1 MRNIEKKQ
9 EDHLIYVQKLVE
21 NTKDDNK
28 VLFEKLK
35 LMVNN
40 NANQIELV
48 SQDQAKKDQYLLDLE
63 NKTSLFGDSLS
74 ETGKKLNKLEDFV
87 TMNSHEVSVK
97 INDLKALMMTFN
109 NGFKPEV
116 QNSLNGFKELIGKLE
131 DQGNSLKDKIDFFTN
146 QQKKQNIE
154 NDKNFQELQKELKVY
169 LYLFKNFC
177 NLQKKR
183 KTFKKLQ
190 ATLRKIQQ
198 L

>member
-97 INDLKALMMTFN
+97 INDLKTLMMTFN

-169 LYLFKNFC
+169 LIAFIF
-177 NLQKKR
+177 
-183 KTFKKLQ
+183 
-190 ATLRKIQQ
+190 I
-198 L
+198 